1 MEIADARGGTHHQD
15 GPDSHDGH
23 DGPVHDRVV
32 DAATIP
38 AIGREE
44 MVGLATTEYARILTL
59 LRDLDAGDWR
69 SPTVCEGWTVHDM
82 VAHLLGAAEA
92 NASLVENARQVVR
105 GARRTRA
112 DDRPLVDGINE
123 VQIDDRDDLAPAE
136 LIERLAA
143 VAPRAVRGRRRT
155 PPPLRRVPVPGPFG
169 TSISLGF
176 LVDIAYT
183 RDQWMHRV
191 DLAAATGRDLLLTAD
206 HDGRIVADIVRDWVA
221 THGRPVTLELAGP
234 AGGSFRHDVG
244 GPNLHLDAVAFCLA
258 VSGRAPAE
266 GLLGVQ
272 VVF

>member
-1 MEIADARGGTHHQD
+1 MTITDARGGAHPQD
-15 GPDSHDGH
+15 GHGGPAGP
-23 DGPVHDRVV
+23 DGPVDEGVV
-32 DAATIP
+32 DPATIP

-44 MVGLATTEYARILTL
+44 MVGLATTEYDRILTL
-59 LRDLDAGDWR
+59 LRQLDPDDWR

-92 NASLVENARQVVR
+92 NASMVENARQVLR
-105 GARRTRA
+105 GARRTRK

-123 VQIDDRDDLAPAE
+123 VQVDDRHERPPAQ

-155 PPPLRRVPVPGPFG
+155 PLPLRRVPVPGPFG
-169 TSISLGF
+169 TNISLGF

-221 THGRPVTLELAGP
+221 THGRPVTLELTGP
-234 AGGSFRHDVG
+234 AGGSFRHGTG
-244 GPNLHLDAVAFCLA
+244 GPNLHLDAVPFCLA

-266 GLLGVQ
+266 GLLGIQ

>member
-1 MEIADARGGTHHQD
+1 MEIADARGSAHRQD
-15 GPDSHDGH
+15 GT
-23 DGPVHDRVV
+23 DGPVHDGVV

-38 AIGREE
+38 PIGREE
-44 MVGLATTEYARILTL
+44 MVGLATTEYDRILTL
-59 LRDLDAGDWR
+59 LRDLEADDWR
-69 SPTVCEGWTVHDM
+69 RPTVCEGWTVHDM

-105 GARRTRA
+105 GARRTRG
-112 DDRPLVDGINE
+112 DERSLVDGINE
-123 VQIDDRDDLAPAE
+123 VQLDDRHDRTPAQ
-136 LIERLAA
+136 LIEGLAA

-169 TSISLGF
+169 TRISLGF

-191 DLAAATGRDLLLTAD
+191 DLAAATGRDLALTPE
-206 HDGRIVADIVRDWVA
+206 HDGRIVADIVRDWVG
-221 THGRPVTLELAGP
+221 THGRPVTLELTGP
-234 AGGSFRHDVG
+234 AGGSFRHGTG
-244 GPNLHLDAVAFCLA
+244 GPHHHLDAVAFCLA

-266 GLLGVQ
+266 GLLAVQ